1 MSAIWQTILAWA
13 MSLITFG
20 GLTVMDAPKAP
31 QAPVIPADALTQELT
46 IMSFNVYYQD
56 AEERLDAVKETIL
69 KELPDSLGLQEA
81 TGKWKSILSKALQD
95 KYAMVCKKG
104 RMFGLDESTPILYL
118 KDKYTLVKQG
128 VFWLSPK
135 PKRTSIG
142 WDAALPRVAG
152 YAVLKDKTTGFT
164 YLHVNAHF
172 DHMGPIA
179 RANSARMIADFIN
192 EMNLPTVFTA
202 DVNASPGTPP
212 VQYLQAG
219 GLTDMRDAAPN
230 ADLGGTFHG
239 FNGLNGNTSVIDFVM
254 ANQYLKEAAEFKVIR
269 DEYDWKYPS
278 DHFAVAATL
287 TLNSAGEYEVL
298 AK

>member
-13 MSLITFG
+13 MSLITCG
-20 GLTVMDAPKAP
+20 GLTVMDAPQAP
-31 QAPVIPADALTQELT
+31 QAPVIPPDALTQELT
-46 IMSFNVYYQD
+46 IMSFNVFYGD
-56 AEERLDAVKETIL
+56 PEARLEAVKATIL
-69 KELPDSLGLQEA
+69 KELPDSFGLQEA
-81 TGKWKSILSKALQD
+81 TGKWRSILSEALQD

-104 RMFGLDESTPILYL
+104 RMFGFDEATPILYL

-135 PKRTSIG
+135 QNRTSIG
-142 WDAALPRVAG
+142 WDSSLPRVAG
-152 YAVLKDKTTGFT
+152 YAVLKDKVTGFT
-164 YLHVNAHF
+164 YLHVNSHF
-172 DHMGPIA
+172 DHVGPIA

-192 EMNLPTVFTA
+192 EKDLPAVFTA
-202 DVNASPGTPP
+202 DVNASSNSQP

-230 ADLGGTFHG
+230 ADLGGTYHG
-239 FNGLNGNTSVIDFVM
+239 YKGYESVIDYVM

-269 DEYDWKYPS
+269 EEYDGKYPS

-287 TLNSAGEYEVL
+287 TLNGGGEYEVL
-298 AK
+298 TK